1 MAEPEKDNVK
11 ESKDKKG
18 KKEIQ
23 DKDKKEIQDKAKEI
37 ELLQKSLGEE
47 KKRAE
52 DYLNRLKYLQ
62 ADFENYRKR
71 MDKEKGEI
79 VNREKARLISKLLVV
94 LDELELAI
102 KNGKGAEEKDIL
114 VEGVEM
120 VFNKFQKLLCEEGL
134 CEIEALGKTFNPELH
149 EATLTVQTDE
159 HPNNTVVEE
168 VRKGFMLNGK
178 VVRPSTV
185 KVAKKPISVDAN
197 PNEIKKN

>member
-1 MAEPEKDNVK
+1 MSESEKENIR
-11 ESKDKKG
+11 ESKDKKS
-18 KKEIQ
+18 KKEI
-23 DKDKKEIQDKAKEI
+23 KDKAKEM
-37 ELLQKSLGEE
+37 ELLEKSLEEE

-71 MDKEKGEI
+71 MEKEKGEI
-79 VNREKARLISKLLVV
+79 VNREKMRLITRLLVV

-102 KNGKGAEEKDIL
+102 KNGKDAEEKDIL

-149 EATLTVQTDE
+149 EASLMVQTDD
-159 HPNNTVVEE
+159 HPNNTVIEE
-168 VRKGFMLNGK
+168 VRKGFMLNGR

-185 KVAKKPISVDAN
+185 KVAKNRTEVDAN
-197 PNEIKKN
+197 LNEINKN

>member
-1 MAEPEKDNVK
+1 MAEPGKENTK

-23 DKDKKEIQDKAKEI
+23 DEAKEMK
-37 ELLQKSLGEE
+37 LLEKSLEEE

-52 DYLNRLKYLQ
+52 DNLNRLKYLQ

-71 MDKEKGEI
+71 MEKEKGEI
-79 VNREKARLISKLLVV
+79 LNREKARLITKLLVV

-102 KNGKGAEEKDIL
+102 KNGKDAEDKETL

-134 CEIEALGKTFNPELH
+134 CEIEALGKPFNPELH
-149 EATLTVQTDE
+149 EATLTVQTED
-159 HPNNTVVEE
+159 HPHNTVIEE

-185 KVAKKPISVDAN
+185 KVAKKPVSIDAN
-197 PNEIKKN
+197 SNEINKN